1 VLHTKQINWRLLA
14 RRCADPGQKVNIM
27 FKSYLQTLHLFSR
40 NTWLFLLVNS
50 LTTISYVG
58 IYVMLFN
65 LYLLRLGFG
74 LEQIGL
80 INAAAQLGVAAFSI
94 PAGMLGRHWGSRRTI
109 IVGLSVATAGLTLVP
124 LVEFLPVPWR
134 FYWLLVTY
142 IFAWLGGATY
152 VVNSLP
158 FLMDVTHAQERT
170 HVFSVREALAPLSLF
185 AGSLLG
191 GLLPGVLIAL
201 LGGALNEPQPYR
213 YALFVAAALFGLAPL
228 TMLATSAG
236 DGDERTAQPHAATTG
251 AHTSATAP
259 APTGLMVFM
268 GIVILLLLT
277 SKHVID
283 TFFNVYLDVSL
294 HLAPLWMGALSASAQ
309 LLAVPIA
316 LVAPF
321 VVARWG
327 KGWAIIGGTVG
338 MALSLWLLILI
349 PHWIGAGLGL
359 LGVSALFAITM
370 PTFTIVSQELVAPE
384 WRATMSGV
392 MTMGIGLSRSG
403 AAFGGGYLIGS
414 LGFPSLFL
422 VGAGLTIA
430 GAFLFWGYAWLPQRS
445 THYRTR
451 LKAAS

>member
-1 VLHTKQINWRLLA
+1 
-14 RRCADPGQKVNIM
+14 M
-27 FKSYLQTLHLFSR
+27 FKSYLQTLRLFSR
-40 NTWLFLLVNS
+40 NTQLFLLVNS
-50 LTTISYVG
+50 LTTISYTG

-65 LYLLRLGFG
+65 LYLLRLGYG

-94 PAGMLGRHWGSRRTI
+94 PAGMLGRRWGSRRTI
-109 IVGLSVATAGLTLVP
+109 IVGLTVATTGLALVP
-124 LVEFLPVPWR
+124 LVEVLPDPWR
-134 FYWLLVTY
+134 IGWLLVTY
-142 IFAWLGGATY
+142 IFAWLGGVTY

-158 FLMDVTHAQERT
+158 FLMSVTAAQERT
-170 HVFSVREALAPLSLF
+170 HVFSVREALTPLSLF

-191 GLLPGVLIAL
+191 GLLPGVVIAS
-201 LGGALNEPQPYR
+201 LGGALGDPQPYR
-213 YALFVAAALFGLAPL
+213 YALFIAAALFGLAPL
-228 TMLATSAG
+228 TMLATSVR
-236 DGDERTAQPHAATTG
+236 DGEARPQQEGAAASIQNRTVT
-251 AHTSATAP
+251 TSAAP
-259 APTGLMVFM
+259 IGLMIFM

-283 TFFNVYLDVSL
+283 TFFNVYLDVGL
-294 HLAPLWMGALSASAQ
+294 HLVPMWMGALSASAQ

-316 LVAPF
+316 LMAPF

-327 KGWAIIGGTVG
+327 KGWTIIGGIVG

>member
-1 VLHTKQINWRLLA
+1 
-14 RRCADPGQKVNIM
+14 M
-27 FKSYLQTLHLFSR
+27 FKTYLQTLCLFSR
-40 NTWLFLLVNS
+40 NTRLFLLVNS
-50 LTTISYVG
+50 LTTISYLG

-65 LYLLRLGFG
+65 LYLLRLGYG

-94 PAGMLGRHWGSRRTI
+94 PAGMLGRRWGSRHAI
-109 IVGLSVATAGLTLVP
+109 IAGLTVATAGLALVP
-124 LVEFLPVPWR
+124 LVEFLPVSWR
-134 FYWLLVTY
+134 FDWLLVAY

-152 VVNSLP
+152 MVNSLP
-158 FLMDVTHAQERT
+158 FLMGVTDAQERT

-191 GLLPGVLIAL
+191 GLLPGVLVAY
-201 LGGALNEPQPYR
+201 LGGALADPQPYR
-213 YALFVAAALFGLAPL
+213 YALLVAAALFGLAPL
-228 TMLATSAG
+228 TMLATSTE
-236 DGDERTAQPHAATTG
+236 DGKERAVQPHLSSLG
-251 AHTSATAP
+251 APTVAS

-283 TFFNVYLDVSL
+283 TFFNVYLDVDL
-294 HLAPLWMGALSASAQ
+294 HLAPLWMGALAAGAQ

-316 LVAPF
+316 LMAPF

-327 KGWAIIGGTVG
+327 KGWTIIGGAVG

-370 PTFTIVSQELVAPE
+370 PTFTIVSQESVAPE

-392 MTMGIGLSRSG
+392 MTMGMGLSRSG
-403 AAFGGGYLIGS
+403 AAFGGGYLISG

-422 VGAGLTIA
+422 VGAGLTVA
-430 GAFLFWGYAWLPQRS
+430 GAILFWGYAWLPQRY
-445 THYRTR
+445 TRYRTR
-451 LKAAS
+451 LKAVS